1 MIFLRHPKMQYT
13 YIGVDSHKD
22 THTAVFLDCFFEK
35 LGEIVFDNTAAAF
48 PDFLSAA
55 ETFKQDGTIFL
66 FGLEDVSSYGR
77 ALARFLLNNRQP
89 VKHVNSYLVS
99 QERKNIS
106 IAIEKNDSIDAEC
119 AARLLI
125 SKFGTLSN
133 ATDDEQYW
141 LLRSLVVQRDFIIQS
156 NVRLKTYLHNLLTQD
171 FPGYHNFFDGFEG
184 KAALAFF
191 TKYPSAGTLKGV
203 SEEEL
208 GQFLCENSHGALKI
222 ERARK
227 ILKAT
232 DTTSTVH
239 EIRNATINSTL
250 QQYVFNMKELEKAED
265 ALAKTYAEFGTTLT
279 SMKGLDV
286 PSAAQIL
293 SCIGDINKFST
304 PAKLARYAGIAP
316 TTYASGKKDMQYSN
330 QRGNRELNSPP

>member
-1 MIFLRHPKMQYT
+1 MQYT

-48 PDFLSAA
+48 PNFLSSA

-77 ALARFLLNNRQP
+77 ALARFLLNNCQP

-125 SKFGTLSN
+125 SKFGSLPN

-141 LLRSLVVQRDFIIQS
+141 LLRSLVVQRDFIIKS

-171 FPGYHNFFDGFEG
+171 FPGYHKFF
-184 KAALAFF
+184 
-191 TKYPSAGTLKGV
+191 
-203 SEEEL
+203 EL
-208 GQFLCENSHGALKI
+208 CN
-222 ERARK
+222 
-227 ILKAT
+227 
-232 DTTSTVH
+232 
-239 EIRNATINSTL
+239 
-250 QQYVFNMKELEKAED
+250 
-265 ALAKTYAEFGTTLT
+265 
-279 SMKGLDV
+279 
-286 PSAAQIL
+286 
-293 SCIGDINKFST
+293 
-304 PAKLARYAGIAP
+304 
-316 TTYASGKKDMQYSN
+316 
-330 QRGNRELNSPP
+330 